1 MSFHVIGLV
10 HYSGT
15 GQLKFRKKFWMIFP
29 GFANQVQSSSRFQS
43 SSKIPLKNRI
53 PYWTRGGLLP
63 FWTSKLF
70 VTVLRLLV
78 CIKDV
83 FSNSICR
90 QFITVIHI
98 SILFFAWV
106 SAIACLNILN
116 RNQLLVLSSFQLIC
130 SCTALC
136 FALSSL
142 ISFPCLIW
150 LNFWLNH
157 ECHDE

>member
-63 FWTSKLF
+63 SWTSKLF
-70 VTVLRLLV
+70 VIVLRLLV

-90 QFITVIHI
+90 QFITVIRI

-116 RNQLLVLSSFQLIC
+116 RNQLLVNQWRSWYFLSSFKLIC
-130 SCTALC
+130 SCTAFC
-136 FALSSL
+136 FALLSL
-142 ISFPCLIW
+142 IIFPCLIW
-150 LNFWLNH
+150 LNF
-157 ECHDE
+157 C